1 MLGIHNEKLAVC
13 PSAPNCVS
21 SDAAD
26 SKHRI
31 EPFRLLVPAEK
42 AWREVQTRAAALPGA
57 KVATAES
64 HYLHVE
70 CRSKIFG
77 FFDDLEL
84 HLRPQAG
91 IIAVRSAARRGYF
104 DFGVNR
110 RRVEQLRSV
119 LSARGALEPLR

>member
-13 PSAPNCVS
+13 PPAPNCVS

-42 AWREVQTRAAALPGA
+42 AWQEAQTLAAALPGA

-64 HYLHVE
+64 DYIHVE
-70 CRSKIFG
+70 CRSKVFG
-77 FFDDLEL
+77 FIDDLEL
-84 HLRPQAG
+84 HLRPQEG
-91 IIAVRSAARRGYF
+91 IIAVRSAARLGYF

-110 RRVEQLRSV
+110 KRVEQLRSE
-119 LSARGALEPLR
+119 LSARGVLEQGR